1 MSDIDWLK
9 IIAYILWIIATGG
22 KSKAE
27 AVSMAASKFGVSE
40 SAIWSH
46 GGF

>member
-1 MSDIDWLK
+1 MGDIDWGK
-9 IIAYILWIIATGG
+9 ILAYILWLILTG
-22 KSKAE
+22 KAKAE

>member
-1 MSDIDWLK
+1 MDGIDWAK
-9 IIAYILWIIATGG
+9 VIAYIIWLLLTGG
-22 KSKAE
+22 KSKSE

-40 SAIWSH
+40 SDIWSH